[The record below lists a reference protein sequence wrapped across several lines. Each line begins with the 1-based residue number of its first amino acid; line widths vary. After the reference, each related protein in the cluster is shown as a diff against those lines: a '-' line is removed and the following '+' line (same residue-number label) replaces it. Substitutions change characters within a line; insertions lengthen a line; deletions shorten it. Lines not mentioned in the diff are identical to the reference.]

1 MRRLYT
7 ATFVMIALIAGSVSV
22 TAQTSDYQ
30 VKKNFEERYAE
41 LKTSISEAMT
51 VKEIDSLR
59 TEIKDFAYYNED
71 HEALLNNALYPETYE
86 SSIDELEQRARAAEH
101 KLLII
106 ENQNEKLTQLST
118 ELSSY
123 KSEIANLNERTDS
136 LRNAILASEKSESNL
151 SNLVQRYRKS
161 MEERDE
167 FVLNM
172 IDSLFI
178 TYKDMQGEA
187 LAEFTEEN
195 GPRALQEEDNPLHVI
210 ESVIEENIQ
219 ILKSDDGSL
228 QTEDYLRMYVV
239 QNRFS
244 EVWNQ
249 IGDDLTR
256 IYAGNKANEW
266 ENSIENKLGD
276 WKASASKNMWASMD
290 SYLEKNNVDL
300 GAFDSNESF
309 YNSIEQFVTKATDA
323 SREKVITDENYADF
337 QAFYDFWNG
346 KIKKDWGKFV
356 QQGEVLTMTQISTID
371 TEIMT
376 WRDEAKPKSFLIP
389 ILFGLSLLTI
399 VGLIIVLARK

>member
-1 MRRLYT
+1 MKRLYS
-7 ATFVMIALIAGSVSV
+7 VLILMLAMVAGSVSV
-22 TAQTSDYQ
+22 NAQTSDYQ
-30 VKKNFEERYAE
+30 VKKNFEEKYAN
-41 LKTSISEAMT
+41 LKASISEAMT

-59 TEIKDFAYYNED
+59 TEIEDFALNNEK
-71 HEALLNNALYPETYE
+71 HEKLLDNALYPESYE
-86 SSIDELEQRARAAEH
+86 SSIDELQERARAAEH

-106 ENQNEKLTQLST
+106 ENQNEKLAQLSN

-123 KSEIANLNERTDS
+123 KSEITNLNQRTDS
-136 LRNAILASEKSESNL
+136 LRTAILASEESESNL
-151 SNLVQRYRKS
+151 SNLVERYRKS

-178 TYKDMQGEA
+178 TYKDMRGKA

-195 GPRALQEEDNPLHVI
+195 ETRALQEEDNPLEVI

-249 IGDDLTR
+249 IGGDLTR
-256 IYAGNKANEW
+256 IYAGNNAGQWKN
-266 ENSIENKLGD
+266 NIEDKLSD
-276 WKASASKNMWASMD
+276 WKASASKNMWDSMD
-290 SYLEKNNVDL
+290 HYLEENHVDL

-309 YNSIEQFVTKATDA
+309 YNSIEKFVSNATDS

-337 QAFYDFWNG
+337 EAFYDFWNG

-356 QQGEVLTMTQISTID
+356 QEGEVLTMNQISTID